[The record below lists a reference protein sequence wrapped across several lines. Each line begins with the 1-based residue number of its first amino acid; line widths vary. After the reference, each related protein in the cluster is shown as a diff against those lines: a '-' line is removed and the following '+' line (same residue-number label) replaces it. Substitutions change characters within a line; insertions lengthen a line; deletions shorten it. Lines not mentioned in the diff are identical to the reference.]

1 MSRPSVKAEKKTAIM
16 SAFVRCI
23 AKRGLDATSLDD
35 IAQESGI
42 SRSLVRHFAGNR
54 EDLVNQVA
62 DYVAYEFETIWR
74 QQEQAHRSDSS
85 DDWLATVLFTTDP
98 EGDYKAMLP
107 AFYALL
113 SAAHRYPRVSERM
126 TQCFEIYV
134 ADLTEEL
141 QQRHPKAGLDA
152 CQQVALGVISIYF
165 AWDGFRGLALAQAMQ
180 RNNQKLVTRLL
191 ATLN

>member
-74 QQEQAHRSDSS
+74 Q
-85 DDWLATVLFTTDP
+85 
-98 EGDYKAMLP
+98 
-107 AFYALL
+107 
-113 SAAHRYPRVSERM
+113 
-126 TQCFEIYV
+126 
-134 ADLTEEL
+134 
-141 QQRHPKAGLDA
+141 
-152 CQQVALGVISIYF
+152 
-165 AWDGFRGLALAQAMQ
+165 
-180 RNNQKLVTRLL
+180 
-191 ATLN
+191 